1 MIKELIQQ
9 LAYTGQELYAKVC
22 KVTSVDE
29 ENQTADVV
37 PLDGS
42 SPIYDVYLVVDM
54 EQGGFYLQPKVGS
67 LVCVAFINKETAIV
81 VGTSELEKVVC
92 TLGGFS
98 LKIENGKIQIKN
110 EQADFKTLLN
120 ALLTELK
127 SAIIQTPSGPGNFAP
142 QNVAKFEEIN
152 NKINQLWQS

>member
-1 MIKELIQQ
+1 MIKQLIQQ

-29 ENQTADVV
+29 ENQTADVE

-42 SPIYDVYLVVDM
+42 SPIYDVYLVVNM

-81 VGTSELEKVVC
+81 VGTSELEKVTC
-92 TLGGFS
+92 TLKGFS

-120 ALLTELK
+120 DLLTELK
-127 SAIIQTPSGPGNFAP
+127 NAIIQTPSGPGNFAP

-152 NKINQLWQS
+152 NKINQLWH

>member
-1 MIKELIQQ
+1 MIKQLIQQ

-29 ENQTADVV
+29 ENQTADVE

-67 LVCVAFINKETAIV
+67 LVCVAFIGKETAII
-81 VGTSELEKVVC
+81 VGSSALDKVECTSE
-92 TLGGFS
+92 GFS

-110 EQADFKTLLN
+110 EQANFKKLLN
-120 ALLTELK
+120 DLLTELK
-127 SAIIQTPSGPGNFAP
+127 GAIIQTPSGPGNFAP

-152 NKINQLWQS
+152 NKINQLWA

>member
-1 MIKELIQQ
+1 MIKQLIQQ

-29 ENQTADVV
+29 ENQTADVE

-81 VGTSELEKVVC
+81 VGTSELEKVTC
-92 TLGGFS
+92 TLKGFS

-120 ALLTELK
+120 DLLKELK
-127 SAIIQTPSGPGNFAP
+127 NAIIQTPSGPGNFAP

-152 NKINQLWQS
+152 NKINQLWH

>member
-1 MIKELIQQ
+1 MIKQLIQQ

-29 ENQTADVV
+29 ENQTADVE

-81 VGTSELEKVVC
+81 VGTSELEKVTC
-92 TLGGFS
+92 TLKGFS

-110 EQADFKTLLN
+110 EQANFKTLLN
-120 ALLTELK
+120 DLLKELK
-127 SAIIQTPSGPGNFAP
+127 NAIIQTPSGPGNFAP

-152 NKINQLWQS
+152 NKINQLWH

>member
-9 LAYTGQELYAKVC
+9 LANTGQELYVKVC

-29 ENQTADVV
+29 ENQTADVE

-42 SPIYDVYLVVDM
+42 SPIYDVYLVVNM

-81 VGTSELEKVVC
+81 VGTSELEKVEC
-92 TLGGFS
+92 ILGDFT
-98 LKIENGKIQIKN
+98 LKIEDGKLQLKN

-120 ALLTELK
+120 ELLTELK
-127 SAIIQTPSGPGNFAP
+127 NAIVQTPAGPGNFAP
-142 QNVAKFEEIN
+142 NNVAKFDEIN
-152 NKINQLWQS
+152 QKINQLWR

>member
-1 MIKELIQQ
+1 MIKQLIQQ

-22 KVTSVDE
+22 RVTSVDE
-29 ENQTADVV
+29 ENQTAHVV

-81 VGTSELEKVVC
+81 VGTSELEKVTC
-92 TLGGFS
+92 TLEGFS

-120 ALLTELK
+120 DLLTELK

-142 QNVAKFEEIN
+142 QNVAKLEEIN
-152 NKINQLWQS
+152 NKINQLWA

>member
-1 MIKELIQQ
+1 MIKQLIQQ

-29 ENQTADVV
+29 VNQTADVE

-67 LVCVAFINKETAIV
+67 LVCVAFIGKETAIV
-81 VGTSELEKVVC
+81 VGSSALDKVEYTSE
-92 TLGGFS
+92 GFS

-120 ALLTELK
+120 DLLKELK

-142 QNVAKFEEIN
+142 NNVAKFEEIN
-152 NKINQLWQS
+152 NKINQLWH

>member
-1 MIKELIQQ
+1 MIKQLIQQ

-22 KVTSVDE
+22 KVTSVDK
-29 ENQTADVV
+29 ENQTADVE

-67 LVCVAFINKETAIV
+67 LVCVAFIGKETAIV
-81 VGTSELEKVVC
+81 VGSSALDKVECTSE
-92 TLGGFS
+92 GFS

-120 ALLTELK
+120 DLLTELK

-142 QNVAKFEEIN
+142 NNVAKFEEIN
-152 NKINQLWQS
+152 NKINQLWH

>member
-1 MIKELIQQ
+1 MIKQLIQQ

-29 ENQTADVV
+29 ENQTADVE

-42 SPIYDVYLVVDM
+42 SPIYDVYLVVNM

-67 LVCVAFINKETAIV
+67 LVCVAFIGKETAIV
-81 VGTSELEKVVC
+81 VGSSALDKVECTSE
-92 TLGGFS
+92 GFS
-98 LKIENGKIQIKN
+98 LKIEKGKIQIKN

-120 ALLTELK
+120 DLLTELK

-142 QNVAKFEEIN
+142 NNVAKFEEIN
-152 NKINQLWQS
+152 NKIEQLWH

>member
-1 MIKELIQQ
+1 MIKQLIQQ

-29 ENQTADVV
+29 ENQTADVM

-67 LVCVAFINKETAIV
+67 LVCVAFIGKETAIV
-81 VGTSELEKVVC
+81 VGSSALDKVECTSE
-92 TLGGFS
+92 GFS

-110 EQADFKTLLN
+110 EQADFKTLLKD
-120 ALLTELK
+120 LLTELK
-127 SAIIQTPSGPGNFAP
+127 NAIIQTPSGPGNFAP

-152 NKINQLWQS
+152 NKINQLWA

>member
-1 MIKELIQQ
+1 MIKQLIQQ

-29 ENQTADVV
+29 ENQTADVE

-54 EQGGFYLQPKVGS
+54 EEGGFYLQPKVGS
-67 LVCVAFINKETAIV
+67 LVCVAFIGKETAIV
-81 VGTSELEKVVC
+81 VGSSALDKVECTSE
-92 TLGGFS
+92 GFS

-110 EQADFKTLLN
+110 EQANFKKLLN
-120 ALLTELK
+120 DLLTELK
-127 SAIIQTPSGPGNFAP
+127 GAIIQTPSGPGNFAP

-152 NKINQLWQS
+152 NKINQLWA

>member
-1 MIKELIQQ
+1 MIKQLIQQ

-29 ENQTADVV
+29 VNHTADVE

-67 LVCVAFINKETAIV
+67 LVCVAFIGKETAIV
-81 VGTSELEKVVC
+81 VGSSALDKVECTSE
-92 TLGGFS
+92 GFS

-110 EQADFKTLLN
+110 EQTDFKTLLN

-127 SAIIQTPSGPGNFAP
+127 SAIIQTPSGLGNFAP
-142 QNVAKFEEIN
+142 QNVAKFQEIN
-152 NKINQLWQS
+152 NKINQLWA

>member
-1 MIKELIQQ
+1 MIKQLIQQ

-29 ENQTADVV
+29 ENQTADVE

-81 VGTSELEKVVC
+81 VGTSELEKVTC
-92 TLGGFS
+92 TLEGFS

-120 ALLTELK
+120 DLLTELK
-127 SAIIQTPSGPGNFAP
+127 NAIIQTPSGPGNFAP

-152 NKINQLWQS
+152 NKINQLWA

>member
-1 MIKELIQQ
+1 MIKQLIQQ

-29 ENQTADVV
+29 ENQTADVM

-42 SPIYDVYLVVDM
+42 SPIYDVYLVVNM

-81 VGTSELEKVVC
+81 VGTSELEKVTC
-92 TLGGFS
+92 TLKGFS

-110 EQADFKTLLN
+110 EQADFKIILN
-120 ALLTELK
+120 DLLTELK
-127 SAIIQTPSGPGNFAP
+127 NAIIQTPSGPGNFAP

-152 NKINQLWQS
+152 QKINALWH

>member
-1 MIKELIQQ
+1 MIKQLIQQ

-29 ENQTADVV
+29 ENQTADVE

-42 SPIYDVYLVVDM
+42 SPIYDVYLVVNM

-67 LVCVAFINKETAIV
+67 LVCVAFIGKETAIV
-81 VGTSELEKVVC
+81 VGSSALDKVECTSE
-92 TLGGFS
+92 GFS
-98 LKIENGKIQIKN
+98 LKIEKGKIQIKN

-120 ALLTELK
+120 DLLKELK
-127 SAIIQTPSGPGNFAP
+127 SATIQTPSGPGNFAP
-142 QNVAKFEEIN
+142 NNVAKFEEIN
-152 NKINQLWQS
+152 NKINQLWH

>member
-1 MIKELIQQ
+1 MIKQLIQQ

-29 ENQTADVV
+29 ENQTADVE

-42 SPIYDVYLVVDM
+42 SPIYDVYLVVNM

-67 LVCVAFINKETAIV
+67 LVCVAFIGKETAIV
-81 VGTSELEKVVC
+81 VGSSALDKVECTSE
-92 TLGGFS
+92 GFS
-98 LKIENGKIQIKN
+98 LKIEKGKIQIKN

-120 ALLTELK
+120 DLLTELK

-142 QNVAKFEEIN
+142 NNVAKFEEIN
-152 NKINQLWQS
+152 NKINQLWH

>member
-1 MIKELIQQ
+1 MIKQLIQQ

-29 ENQTADVV
+29 ENQTADVE

-81 VGTSELEKVVC
+81 VGTSELEKVTC
-92 TLGGFS
+92 TLKGFS

-120 ALLTELK
+120 DLLTELK
-127 SAIIQTPSGPGNFAP
+127 NAIIQTPSGPGNFAP

-152 NKINQLWQS
+152 NKINQLWH

>member
-1 MIKELIQQ
+1 MIKQLIQQ

-29 ENQTADVV
+29 ENQTADVE

-42 SPIYDVYLVVDM
+42 SPIYDVYLVVNM

-67 LVCVAFINKETAIV
+67 LVCVAFIGKETAIV
-81 VGTSELEKVVC
+81 VGSSALDKVECTSE
-92 TLGGFS
+92 GFS

-110 EQADFKTLLN
+110 EQADFKKLLN
-120 ALLTELK
+120 DLLTELK
-127 SAIIQTPSGPGNFAP
+127 GAIIQTPSGPGNFSP

-152 NKINQLWQS
+152 NKINQLWA

>member
-1 MIKELIQQ
+1 MIKQLIQQ

-29 ENQTADVV
+29 ENQTADVE

-42 SPIYDVYLVVDM
+42 SPIYNVYLVVDM

-67 LVCVAFINKETAIV
+67 LVCVAFIGKETAIV
-81 VGTSELEKVVC
+81 VGSSALDKVECTSE
-92 TLGGFS
+92 GFS

-110 EQADFKTLLN
+110 EQTDFKTLLN
-120 ALLTELK
+120 DFLKELK
-127 SAIIQTPSGPGNFAP
+127 SAIRQTPSGPGNFAP
-142 QNVAKFEEIN
+142 NNVAKFEEIN
-152 NKINQLWQS
+152 NKINQLWA

>member
-1 MIKELIQQ
+1 MIKQLIQQ

-29 ENQTADVV
+29 ENQTADVE

-42 SPIYDVYLVVDM
+42 SPIYDVYLGVDM

-67 LVCVAFINKETAIV
+67 LVCVAFIGKETAIV
-81 VGTSELEKVVC
+81 VGSSALDKVECTSE
-92 TLGGFS
+92 GFS

-120 ALLTELK
+120 DLLTELK

-142 QNVAKFEEIN
+142 QNVAKLEEIN
-152 NKINQLWQS
+152 NKINQLWA

>member
-1 MIKELIQQ
+1 MIKQLIQQ

-29 ENQTADVV
+29 ENQTADVI

-67 LVCVAFINKETAIV
+67 LVCVAFIGKETAIV
-81 VGTSELEKVVC
+81 VGSSALDKVECTSE
-92 TLGGFS
+92 GFS

-127 SAIIQTPSGPGNFAP
+127 NAIIQTPSGPGNFAP

-152 NKINQLWQS
+152 NKINQLWH

>member
-1 MIKELIQQ
+1 MIKQLIQQ

-29 ENQTADVV
+29 ENQTADVE

-42 SPIYDVYLVVDM
+42 SPIYDVYLVVNM
-54 EQGGFYLQPKVGS
+54 EQGSFYLQPKVGS

-81 VGTSELEKVVC
+81 VGTSELEKVTC
-92 TLGGFS
+92 TLEGFS

-120 ALLTELK
+120 DLLKELK
-127 SAIIQTPSGPGNFAP
+127 NTIIQTPSGPGNFAP

-152 NKINQLWQS
+152 NKINQLWH

>member
-9 LAYTGQELYAKVC
+9 LANTGQELYAKVC

-29 ENQTADVV
+29 ENQTADVE

-42 SPIYDVYLVVDM
+42 SPIYDVYLVVNM

-67 LVCVAFINKETAIV
+67 LVCVAFIGKETAIV
-81 VGTSELEKVVC
+81 VGSSALDKVECTSE
-92 TLGGFS
+92 GFS
-98 LKIENGKIQIKN
+98 LKIEKGKIQIKN

-120 ALLTELK
+120 ELLTELK
-127 SAIIQTPSGPGNFAP
+127 NAIIQTPAGPGNFAP
-142 QNVAKFEEIN
+142 NNVAKFEEIN
-152 NKINQLWQS
+152 NKINQLWH

>member
-1 MIKELIQQ
+1 MIKQLIQQ

-29 ENQTADVV
+29 ENQTADVM

-81 VGTSELEKVVC
+81 VGTSELEKVTC
-92 TLGGFS
+92 TLKGFS

-120 ALLTELK
+120 DLLKELK
-127 SAIIQTPSGPGNFAP
+127 NAIIQTPSGPGNFAP

-152 NKINQLWQS
+152 NKINQLWH

>member
-92 TLGGFS
+92 TLEGFS

-120 ALLTELK
+120 DLLVELK
-127 SAIIQTPSGPGNFAP
+127 NAIIQTPSGPGNFAP

-152 NKINQLWQS
+152 NKINELLQ

>member
-1 MIKELIQQ
+1 MIKQLIQQ

-29 ENQTADVV
+29 ENQTADVE

-81 VGTSELEKVVC
+81 VGTSELEKVAC
-92 TLGGFS
+92 TLKGFS

-120 ALLTELK
+120 ELLTELK
-127 SAIIQTPSGPGNFAP
+127 NAVIQTPSGPGNFAP

-152 NKINQLWQS
+152 NKINQLWH

>member
-1 MIKELIQQ
+1 MIKQLIQQ

-29 ENQTADVV
+29 ENQTADVM

-67 LVCVAFINKETAIV
+67 LVCVAFIGKETAIV
-81 VGTSELEKVVC
+81 VGSSALDKVECTSE
-92 TLGGFS
+92 GFS
-98 LKIENGKIQIKN
+98 LKIENDKIQIKN

-120 ALLTELK
+120 DLLTELK
-127 SAIIQTPSGPGNFAP
+127 NAIIQTPSGPGNFAP
-142 QNVAKFEEIN
+142 QNIAKFEEIN
-152 NKINQLWQS
+152 NKINQLWH

>member
-1 MIKELIQQ
+1 MIKQLIQQ

-29 ENQTADVV
+29 ENQTADVE

-42 SPIYDVYLVVDM
+42 SPIYDVYLVVNM

-67 LVCVAFINKETAIV
+67 LVCVAFIGKETAIV
-81 VGTSELEKVVC
+81 VGSSALDKVECTSE
-92 TLGGFS
+92 GFS
-98 LKIENGKIQIKN
+98 LKIEKGKIQIKN

-120 ALLTELK
+120 DLLTELK

-152 NKINQLWQS
+152 NKINQLWH

>member
-1 MIKELIQQ
+1 MIKQLIQQ
-9 LAYTGQELYAKVC
+9 LANTGQELYVKVC

-29 ENQTADVV
+29 ENQTADVE

-42 SPIYDVYLVVDM
+42 SPIYDVYLVVNM

-81 VGTSELEKVVC
+81 VGSSALDKVECTSE
-92 TLGGFS
+92 GFS

-110 EQADFKTLLN
+110 EQTNFKSLLN
-120 ALLTELK
+120 DLLIELK

-142 QNVAKFEEIN
+142 QNVAKFDEIN
-152 NKINQLWQS
+152 QKINQLWH

>member
-1 MIKELIQQ
+1 MIKQLIQQ

-29 ENQTADVV
+29 ENQTADVM

-67 LVCVAFINKETAIV
+67 LVCVAFIGKETAIV
-81 VGTSELEKVVC
+81 VGSSALDKVECTSE
-92 TLGGFS
+92 GFS
-98 LKIENGKIQIKN
+98 LKIEKGKIQIKN
-110 EQADFKTLLN
+110 EQADFKILLN
-120 ALLTELK
+120 DLLTELK

-142 QNVAKFEEIN
+142 NNVAKFEEIN
-152 NKINQLWQS
+152 NKINKLWH

>member
-9 LAYTGQELYAKVC
+9 LANTGQELYAKVC

-29 ENQTADVV
+29 ENQTADVE

-42 SPIYDVYLVVDM
+42 SPIYDVYLVVNM

-81 VGTSELEKVVC
+81 VGSSALDKVEFTSE
-92 TLGGFS
+92 GFS

-110 EQADFKTLLN
+110 EQTDFKSLLN
-120 ALLTELK
+120 DLLTELK
-127 SAIIQTPSGPGNFAP
+127 SAIIQTPAGTGNFAP

-152 NKINQLWQS
+152 NKINALWH

>member
-1 MIKELIQQ
+1 MIKQLIQQ

-29 ENQTADVV
+29 ENQTADVE

-67 LVCVAFINKETAIV
+67 LVCVAFIGKETAIV
-81 VGTSELEKVVC
+81 VGSSALDKVECTSE
-92 TLGGFS
+92 GFS

-120 ALLTELK
+120 DLLTEIK
-127 SAIIQTPSGPGNFAP
+127 SAIIHTPSGPGNFAP
-142 QNVAKFEEIN
+142 QNVAKLEEIN
-152 NKINQLWQS
+152 NKINQLWA

>member
-1 MIKELIQQ
+1 MIKQLIQQ

-29 ENQTADVV
+29 ENQTADVE

-42 SPIYDVYLVVDM
+42 SPIYDVYLVVNM

-67 LVCVAFINKETAIV
+67 LVCVAFIGKETAIV
-81 VGTSELEKVVC
+81 VGSSAFDKVECTSE
-92 TLGGFS
+92 GFS
-98 LKIENGKIQIKN
+98 LKIEKGKIQIKN

-120 ALLTELK
+120 DLLTELK

-142 QNVAKFEEIN
+142 NNVAKFEEIN
-152 NKINQLWQS
+152 NKINQLWH